1 MNRTV
6 LRFGALAAAATLT
19 LSACGRDDGGSDN
32 GAEGTGDGDVATDI
46 GVTSD
51 PCPDAVNED
60 NGCIYLGIISDLTG
74 PFAPIGVPLTEGGK
88 AFWAKVNADGGI
100 GGYDVD
106 VTTNIKDN
114 QYNPD
119 VHARVYNEMKG
130 DVLAMAQSL
139 GTVATEAMLR
149 DPDAEELVVIPATLG
164 SNWLFEDRV
173 LEIGTSYCAEGMN
186 IVDYSVDELG
196 ADKMVVV
203 HYEGD
208 YGDDAAKGAEAVAE
222 ARDIDLTSISMGP
235 GADPAPIVA
244 QIMRAQP
251 DVVMVATAPT
261 ELAQIVGGAAQAGFQ
276 GQFIGSTPTWNA
288 ALLDSPAAPALEALY
303 TWANVSPGWDADTP
317 GHEEMRAAAEEAGQ
331 DPNEYFVLGYA
342 GSFVMK
348 AALEAAVENGDLT
361 RAGLLEAATGLEGV
375 DTMGLLPEGTG
386 NYTGEPNDIAL
397 RTTYLLKPSK
407 EGSTGAALEVDG
419 FTGPTT
425 ESFEFEQACYLM

>member
-6 LRFGALAAAATLT
+6 VRFGALAAAATLT
-19 LSACGRDDGGSDN
+19 LSACGRDDGGDEDDAQSN
-32 GAEGTGDGDVATDI
+32 GDGDVATDI

-100 GGYDVD
+100 GGYDID
-106 VTTNIKDN
+106 VTSNIKDN

-119 VHARVYNEMKG
+119 VHAQGYNEIKG
-130 DVLAMAQSL
+130 DILAMAQSL
-139 GTVATEAMLR
+139 GTVATESMLR

-173 LEIGTSYCAEGMN
+173 LEIGTSYCAEAMN
-186 IVDYSVDELG
+186 IVDHAVDELG
-196 ADKMVVV
+196 ADNIVAV
-203 HYEGD
+203 HFEGD
-208 YGDDAAKGAEAVAE
+208 YGGDAAKGAEAVAE
-222 ARDIDLTSISMGP
+222 ARDVEFTSISMGP
-235 GADPAPIVA
+235 GGDPAPVVA

-251 DVVMVATAPT
+251 DVVVVATAPT

-342 GSFVMK
+342 GSYVMR
-348 AALEAAVENGDLT
+348 AALEAAVESGDLT
-361 RAGLLEAATGLEGV
+361 RAGLLEAATGLDGV
-375 DTMGLLPEGTG
+375 DTQGLLPEGTG
-386 NYTGEPNDIAL
+386 NYVGEPNDIAL
-397 RTTYLLKPSK
+397 RTTYLLKPDKSA
-407 EGSTGAALEVDG
+407 GTGAVLSVDG

-425 ESFEFEQACYLM
+425 EGYEFEQACYLQ